1 MFSFFSIDNVFFSV
15 LGYPMSYLEFVG
27 TILNIASVW
36 LVARK
41 HVLNW
46 PVGIVAVVLFGALF
60 FQIRLY
66 SDFAEQIY
74 YLVSGF
80 YGWWV
85 WTKAGK
91 DGMDSAGTTLI
102 RNGTLKERVLTGA
115 FVLIG
120 TIALG
125 WFMAHV
131 NSWWPSIFPEPASFP
146 YLDAVTTVM
155 SFAAQMLM
163 IFRVID
169 NWYLWIAVDVIGIW
183 LYAVKEVRF
192 VSLLYVVFLVLATM
206 GLFEW
211 RRERSKKRDDDVSP
225 EAIPAFG
232 EGVLSV

>member
-1 MFSFFSIDNVFFSV
+1 MLSFFSIDNVFFSV
-15 LGYPMSYLEFVG
+15 LGYPMSYLEFFG

-41 HVLNW
+41 HILNW
-46 PVGIVAVVLFGALF
+46 PVGIVAVVLYGALF

-85 WTKAGK
+85 WARVGK
-91 DGMDSAGTTLI
+91 DGNDDSGESLI
-102 RNGTLKERVLTGA
+102 RKGTVEERAMTVA
-115 FVLIG
+115 FVLVG
-120 TIALG
+120 TVALG
-125 WFMAHV
+125 WFMANV
-131 NSWWPSIFPEPASFP
+131 NAWWPSVFPEPASFP

-163 IFRVID
+163 IFRIVD
-169 NWYLWIAVDVIGIW
+169 NWYLWIVVDVIGIW

-192 VSLLYVVFLVLATM
+192 VSMLYVVFLVLATM
-206 GLFEW
+206 GLTEW
-211 RRERSKKRDDDVSP
+211 RRTLSKGHEGGLS
-225 EAIPAFG
+225 ESIPDTG
-232 EGVLSV
+232 EEVLSV

>member
-1 MFSFFSIDNVFFSV
+1 
-15 LGYPMSYLEFVG
+15 MSYLEFFG
-27 TILNIASVW
+27 TILNIAAVW

-41 HVLNW
+41 HILNW
-46 PVGIVAVVLFGALF
+46 PVGIVAVVLYGALF

-66 SDFAEQIY
+66 SDFVEQIY

-80 YGWWV
+80 YGWWFWAKV
-85 WTKAGK
+85 GK
-91 DGMDSAGTTLI
+91 GKKDESDESLI
-102 RNGTLKERVLTGA
+102 RKGTVLERSFTAA

-131 NSWWPSIFPEPASFP
+131 NTWWPSVFPESASFP

-163 IFRVID
+163 IFRVVD
-169 NWYLWIAVDVIGIW
+169 SWYLWIAVDVIGIW

-192 VSLLYVVFLVLATM
+192 VSLLYAAFLVLATM
-206 GLFEW
+206 GLIEW
-211 RRERSKKRDDDVSP
+211 RRELTKRCDDDSP
-225 EAIPAFG
+225 EAVPASG
-232 EGVLSV
+232 EGVFSV